1 MKEGIKLLKFVL
13 IRKVR
18 TENAFNIAILRDILY
33 FKLTVNSHTHL
44 RTWKTDKK
52 GIQFCFSHRERR
64 VFLIQVRFLGDSK

>member
-18 TENAFNIAILRDILY
+18 TKNAFNIAILRDILY

-44 RTWKTDKK
+44 RTWKTDKEK
-52 GIQFCFSHRERR
+52 NPILLQSQRETSI
-64 VFLIQVRFLGDSK
+64 LNSS

>member
-18 TENAFNIAILRDILY
+18 TKNVFNIAILRYILY

-52 GIQFCFSHRERR
+52 RNPILPQSQRETSI
-64 VFLIQVRFLGDSK
+64 LNSS